1 MVPLLKPN
9 LRSKGLHFGQWRL
22 LRSDSDENT
31 VDHLDKTLQGKL
43 KSRDGKKRPR
53 IVVTDLA
60 EPGREPKYEFEMELV
75 LKETQRGR

>member
-1 MVPLLKPN
+1 M
-9 LRSKGLHFGQWRL
+9 
-22 LRSDSDENT
+22 
-31 VDHLDKTLQGKL
+31 DKTLQGKL